1 MTPIATGSQHK
12 ICQKGGQGAA
22 RKMTFFLLH
31 LFDRKQKLMRAI
43 KPSNLNFE
51 QAHSKV
57 SRLSTVVC
65 LKSKRSIS
73 WVTI

>member
-12 ICQKGGQGAA
+12 ICQKGGAA
-22 RKMTFFLLH
+22 EVPRKMTFFLLH
-31 LFDRKQKLMRAI
+31 LFDRKQELMRVI

-57 SRLSTVVC
+57 SRPCTVGA
-65 LKSKRSIS
+65 L
-73 WVTI
+73 

>member
-1 MTPIATGSQHK
+1 LPLAANTKYAK
-12 ICQKGGQGAA
+12 REDKGAA
-22 RKMTFFLLH
+22 RKITFFLLH